1 VVKSIENDS
10 SVKDQIPDREE
21 MIGFLLGALPE
32 DEREEIEIRLF
43 DEDVFDEYLSLE
55 IEVIENYLRGK
66 LSSEDTRLFETNYL
80 TTRRGREQVE
90 AVKAFASYVDK
101 LPTRPASAAV
111 PTRASSTRQPLPAH
125 WAGQTPSAPKY
136 WVRGMTVVVALLLI
150 ATSYSVVSVWQ
161 QHQLLNEARSTQ
173 QTIEAK
179 KEFELQKLRESNEL
193 LKVEI
198 NEQKAEQ
205 EHLRTQIID
214 EQRRFQEQLSRA
226 QRGLTRNQDRQAQD
240 RQTQDRQTQ
249 DSFSAE
255 YDLEFAS
262 DARGT
267 RGLKPLSLSGKAE
280 TVNFRLH
287 FPLQRLKTV
296 SGIKIQLVGA
306 AVIWETSEPER
317 PKRAGKHRVLTV
329 KNVPS
334 QIFTTGDYVLTLS
347 GNDNQGN
354 PSSLDFTFSLEKTT
368 SSSPPI

>member
-1 VVKSIENDS
+1 
-10 SVKDQIPDREE
+10 
-21 MIGFLLGALPE
+21 MIHFLLGALPE

-66 LSSEDTRLFETNYL
+66 LSSEDTRLFESNYL
-80 TTRRGREQVE
+80 TTRRGSEQVE

-111 PTRASSTRQPLPAH
+111 PMGASSLPAL
-125 WAGQTPSAPKY
+125 WAGQTPSAPNY
-136 WVRGMTVVVALLLI
+136 WVRGMTVVAALLFI
-150 ATSYSVVSVWQ
+150 ATSYSVVRVWQ

-198 NEQKAEQ
+198 NKQKAEQ

-214 EQRRFQEQLSRA
+214 EQRRFQEQWSRA

-240 RQTQDRQTQ
+240 RQTQD
-249 DSFSAE
+249 SFSAD
-255 YDLEFAS
+255 YDLEFVS
-262 DARGT
+262 DTRGT
-267 RGLKPLSLSGKAE
+267 RGLKPLSLSSKTE

-287 FPLQRLKTV
+287 FPFQRFKTV
-296 SGIKIQLVGA
+296 SGIKIQPVGA

-347 GNDNQGN
+347 GKDHQGN
-354 PSSLDFTFSLEKTT
+354 PSSLDFTFSLEKNT
-368 SSSPPI
+368 SSNPPI